1 MENKTPR
8 MQRDVFVWKEV
19 HDGHL
24 ITELLVVEPY
34 NHKPGSKERGL
45 AWKLIAENLNSLP
58 DQGFRVTA
66 RSVRDRFLKLLE
78 NFKKNETA
86 EKRASG
92 IAGAEY
98 NHLYRG
104 LQDISERMEEAQ
116 LTWEEAKV
124 KDKVNEDKE
133 NKRADDMRK
142 KAVERLGETRKRKV
156 EEDGTAET
164 PKKRKRASEAVMLM
178 EQGLKL
184 KQENASQER
193 EFKKEELNERRL
205 ARQNLSQMMEG
216 QQTFMQNMMQQ
227 QQQFML
233 QMQQTQMQTMA
244 VMTEMLNTIKNKNN

>member
-1 MENKTPR
+1 MENSTPR

-19 HDGHL
+19 HNEHL
-24 ITELLVVEPY
+24 ITELLVFEPH
-34 NHKPGSKERGL
+34 NQKPGSKERGL
-45 AWKLIAENLNSLP
+45 AWKLITENLNSLP
-58 DQGFRVTA
+58 DQGCRVTA

-98 NHLYRG
+98 NRLYRG

-124 KDKVNEDKE
+124 KDKVNEDNE

-142 KAVERLGETRKRKV
+142 KAVERLGETRKRKE

-184 KQENASQER
+184 KQDNASQER
-193 EFKKEELNERRL
+193 
-205 ARQNLSQMMEG
+205 
-216 QQTFMQNMMQQ
+216 
-227 QQQFML
+227 
-233 QMQQTQMQTMA
+233 
-244 VMTEMLNTIKNKNN
+244 